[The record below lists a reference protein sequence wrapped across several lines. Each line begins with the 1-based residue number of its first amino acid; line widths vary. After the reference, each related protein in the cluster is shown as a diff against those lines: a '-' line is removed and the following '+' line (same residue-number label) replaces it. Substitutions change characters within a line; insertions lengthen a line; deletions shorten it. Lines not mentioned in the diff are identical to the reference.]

1 MLPLRRNHKTENH
14 VIMSLKRQQY
24 KMSPTISFDQVNSIR
39 KVYVVIKQY
48 IYMVITYRLQS
59 FFNSFQFRDLFDNL
73 ANKINE
79 NVFSCFNIR
88 SV

>member
-1 MLPLRRNHKTENH
+1 
-14 VIMSLKRQQY
+14 MSLKRQQY
-24 KMSPTISFDQVNSIR
+24 KMSPTISFDQVNSIQ

-59 FFNSFQFRDLFDNL
+59 FFNSFQFRNLFDNL

-79 NVFSCFNIR
+79 NAFSCFNIR

>member
-24 KMSPTISFDQVNSIR
+24 KMSPTISFDQVNSIQ

-73 ANKINE
+73 ANEINE

>member
-24 KMSPTISFDQVNSIR
+24 KMSPTISFDQVNSIQ

>member
-1 MLPLRRNHKTENH
+1 
-14 VIMSLKRQQY
+14 MSLKRQQY
-24 KMSPTISFDQVNSIR
+24 KMSPTISFDQVNSIQ

-48 IYMVITYRLQS
+48 IYMVIKYRLQS

>member
-1 MLPLRRNHKTENH
+1 
-14 VIMSLKRQQY
+14 MSLKRQQY
-24 KMSPTISFDQVNSIR
+24 KMSTTVSFDQVNSIQN
-39 KVYVVIKQY
+39 VYVVIKQY
-48 IYMVITYRLQS
+48 IYMVVTYRLQS
-59 FFNSFQFRDLFDNL
+59 FFNSFQFRNLFGNL

>member
-1 MLPLRRNHKTENH
+1 
-14 VIMSLKRQQY
+14 MSLKRQQY
-24 KMSPTISFDQVNSIR
+24 KMSPTISFDQVNSIQ

-88 SV
+88 SVYIYIYR